1 MDKIL
6 NNQDTNYVIG
16 LIVALLSASILQG
29 NISTSFF
36 SNNLIIRALF
46 LIGVVYVAFKNIVL
60 GSILGFLFV
69 ILHLNTSINEA
80 FANIGDSDEDPDY
93 NHEDDSYDEKSDMD
107 DEQKKQ
113 YEKDN
118 KEKELNENDDGEVS
132 KVIGADESDD
142 NSQVNKNNSNNDN
155 SQVNKNNE
163 NNQDNNCLIKCLQKN
178 YTVDKCQVICDE
190 ICDCGTAPSSN
201 QNKQNSMNNLD
212 LDDKARNNY
221 KKLQQ
226 IMEDSMDQIPEDI
239 KNKYDED
246 IV

>member
-1 MDKIL
+1 MK
-6 NNQDTNYVIG
+6 YG
-16 LIVALLSASILQG
+16 
-29 NISTSFF
+29 FF
-36 SNNLIIRALF
+36 L
-46 LIGVVYVAFKNIVL
+46 K
-60 GSILGFLFV
+60 
-69 ILHLNTSINEA
+69 
-80 FANIGDSDEDPDY
+80 
-93 NHEDDSYDEKSDMD
+93 
-107 DEQKKQ
+107 
-113 YEKDN
+113 
-118 KEKELNENDDGEVS
+118 
-132 KVIGADESDD
+132 
-142 NSQVNKNNSNNDN
+142 
-155 SQVNKNNE
+155 

>member
-6 NNQDTNYVIG
+6 NNQDTNYVVG
-16 LIVALLSASILQG
+16 LIVAFLSASILQG

-36 SNNLIIRALF
+36 SNNLIIRGLF
-46 LIGVVYVAFKNIVL
+46 LLGVIYVSFKNIVL
-60 GSILGFLFV
+60 GSILGFLFI

-118 KEKELNENDDGEVS
+118 KEKELNENDDDEVS

-142 NSQVNKNNSNNDN
+142 NSQVNKNNSNNEN
-155 SQVNKNNE
+155 NENNE

-190 ICDCGTAPSSN
+190 ICNCGAAPSSK
-201 QNKQNSMNNLD
+201 QNKQNKQNPMNNLGI
-212 LDDKARNNY
+212 DDKARNNY

-226 IMEDSMDQIPEDI
+226 IMEDSMDQIPQDI
-239 KNKYDED
+239 KDKLDED
-246 IV
+246 VV